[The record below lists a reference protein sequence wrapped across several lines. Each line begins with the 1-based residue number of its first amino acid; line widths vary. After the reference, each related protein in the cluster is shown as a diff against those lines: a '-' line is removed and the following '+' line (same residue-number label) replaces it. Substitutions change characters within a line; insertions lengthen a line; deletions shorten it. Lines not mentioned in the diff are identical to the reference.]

1 MNLGRSLLL
10 LASLAAMAGPL
21 GAQPS
26 LTQNPI
32 AAPAQGQAPGPTLAV
47 NDDLGL
53 RFADGIVAIAEDKV
67 ITVDDVRREIA
78 PYIEQLRRDAKSQDD
93 FNQKLETLQDQII
106 QNLIDR
112 VLIIKEFHKHKEGEH
127 DRQIPSDFV
136 DDQIA
141 ERLSDE
147 FDNDRS
153 KFLAYLR
160 EKGETMADYRKD
172 VEEDIIY
179 QYMRQQQRKSESFVS
194 PVRIEQFYKENK
206 DQFYQDDQVHLR
218 MIELTR
224 SDNDSDVQLRTR
236 ANAILARFRSG
247 EKFAD
252 LAKEYSEDP
261 RRSKGGDWNW
271 VKRADLKAEFSE
283 PLFNLKKGQCT
294 DPIINADGCFLLYC
308 EDRKYAGI
316 QPLDQV
322 RGQIEAML
330 DTQMTE
336 QAEQKWLERLRRDGY
351 VKHF

>member
-1 MNLGRSLLL
+1 MRPRCRILALVPL
-10 LASLAAMAGPL
+10 LAAGS
-21 GAQPS
+21 GAFAQPS

-32 AAPAQGQAPGPTLAV
+32 RQQTTASANGPSIQL
-47 NDDLGL
+47 NDDMGL

-67 ITVDDVRREIA
+67 ITVDDVRREIS
-78 PYIEQLRRDAKSQDD
+78 PYLQQLQREARSQED
-93 FNQKLETLQDQII
+93 FNQKLESLQDSII
-106 QNLIDR
+106 QQLIDR

-127 DRQIPSDFV
+127 DRQIPADFV
-136 DDQIA
+136 DNQIS

-160 EKGETMADYRKD
+160 QKGETMQDYRKE

-179 QYMRQQQRKSESFVS
+179 NYMRQQQHKSESFVS

-206 DQFYQDDQVHLR
+206 DQFYQEDQVHLR

-224 SDNDSDVQLRTR
+224 SNNDTDEQLRTR
-236 ANAILARFRSG
+236 AAAIMARLRSG
-247 EKFAD
+247 EKFED
-252 LAKEYSEDP
+252 LAKQFSEDA

-271 VKRADLKAEFSE
+271 VKRSDLKPEFSE
-283 PLFNLKKGQCT
+283 PLFALKKGQVT
-294 DPIINADGCFLLYC
+294 EPIINSDGCFILYV

-316 QPLDQV
+316 QPLNEV
-322 RGQIEAML
+322 RPQIEAML
-330 DTQMTE
+330 NTQMTNA
-336 QAEQKWLERLRRDGY
+336 AEEKWLERLRRDGY